1 MNIQGTTYEPIHDEQ
16 RLKSQYYQVCG
27 LMLSRCR
34 WWTLGEIEGALGYP
48 QASISARL
56 RDLRKEGFDVQRR
69 RRGNP
74 KLGLFEYRVVRKEA
88 KQERLF

>member
-1 MNIQGTTYEPIHDEQ
+1 MIQGQTYEPQFDQE
-16 RLKSQYYQVCG
+16 RLSTQMQHVRG
-27 LMLSRCR
+27 LMLT
-34 WWTLGEIEGALGYP
+34 TLAWLTLREIEDSLGYP

-74 KLGLFEYRVVRKEA
+74 KLGLLEYRVVRKEA